1 MENKL
6 GNHYE
11 KLCSYH
17 QFIARTYA
25 IISYLHSVKSVRV
38 RSYSG
43 LHFPA
48 FGLNTE
54 RYSVS
59 LRIHSECG
67 KMWIKIT
74 PNTDTFYAV
83 LSTEQFWV

>member
-1 MENKL
+1 MDLHFNKNKTL
-6 GNHYE
+6 TSAGYVTNIVLR
-11 KLCSYH
+11 K
-17 QFIARTYA
+17 
-25 IISYLHSVKSVRV
+25 KSVHI

-43 LHFPA
+43 PHFPA

-59 LRIHSECG
+59 LRIQSECG
-67 KMWIKIT
+67 KMRTRIT

-83 LSTEQFWV
+83 LLRRIVTP